1 MTINLTKSNQLNLE
15 KLIKLLKP
23 ISLGIGVIAFASI
36 AISPIINNKSAEKI
50 EDKVETTETT
60 LPPAAYTIIMG
71 EKNNE
76 VTLKFHNQNSELH
89 LKNISNE
96 EYNCLLGGGGVNC
109 VLAETYQPKLEV
121 VETETTPTTQTE
133 IKQQSWKIP
142 DIEISR
148 EMIDNIVFIGG
159 VGLGLL
165 LINKFR
171 NNK

>member
-1 MTINLTKSNQLNLE
+1 MTINLTKSNQLYLE
-15 KLIKLLKP
+15 KFIKLLKP
-23 ISLGIGVIAFASI
+23 ISIGCAGL
-36 AISPIINNKSAEKI
+36 AISSLAIYPLINNKSVEVVEEK
-50 EDKVETTETT
+50 VTEKSRA

-76 VTLKFHNQNSELH
+76 VVLKFHNQNSELH

-121 VETETTPTTQTE
+121 VETETRPTTQTE
-133 IKQQSWKIP
+133 VKQQSWKIP

-165 LINKFR
+165 LLSKF
-171 NNK
+171 KKQ